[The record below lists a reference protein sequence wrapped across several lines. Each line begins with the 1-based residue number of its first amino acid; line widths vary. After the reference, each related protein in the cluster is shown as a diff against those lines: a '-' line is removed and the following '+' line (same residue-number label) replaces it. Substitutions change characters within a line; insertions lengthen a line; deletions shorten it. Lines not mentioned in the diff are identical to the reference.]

1 VDDYL
6 SEQEQVQ
13 RLREWWRENGWFI
26 VGGVVLGVGGLF
38 GWNQYQSY
46 LTSRAEA
53 ASALYLAL
61 QTTVDDGDEDE
72 AVALF
77 DQLSAEYAKTP
88 YADQGGL
95 AMARL
100 FMESSEPER
109 AAAALRQVME
119 TTADAELS
127 LIARLRLARVLS
139 YLENHAEALAL
150 IEAVDSGRFRGRYS
164 EVMGDIYV
172 TQGDSERARAAYE
185 QALSDSE
192 PGLVDR
198 ALVQMKLDDLT
209 RTSDQPAGADAMGSV
224 GDDPA
229 AAEAAAE

>member
-26 VGGVVLGVGGLF
+26 VGGVVLGVGALF

-53 ASALYLAL
+53 AAALYLEL
-61 QTTVDDGDEDE
+61 QTAVEDGDEDE
-72 AVALF
+72 ALALS
-77 DQLSAEYAKTP
+77 DQLNSDYSGTP
-88 YADQGGL
+88 YSDQGGL
-95 AMARL
+95 AMGRL

-109 AAAALRQVME
+109 AATALRQVME
-119 TTADAELS
+119 TTADPELA

-139 YLENHAEALAL
+139 YMDNNSEALAL
-150 IEAVDSGRFRGRYS
+150 IEAVDAGRFRGRYS
-164 EVMGDIYV
+164 EVMGDIYAAD
-172 TQGDSERARAAYE
+172 GDMERARAAYG
-185 QALSDSE
+185 QALTDSE

-198 ALVQMKLDDLT
+198 ALVQMKLDDLS
-209 RTSDQPAGADAMGSV
+209 RRADVSAAQDAMDSMAEN
-224 GDDPA
+224 PA
-229 AAEAAAE
+229 AAEAPK